1 MGRDDARGRALSAHR
16 TREMATARSFSRSR
30 TSPTGN
36 ARLGIPSRDAL
47 GRRSVAFVDPFDD
60 AQQPRCPE
68 CGTVLETARRGYV
81 CRACNLAFV
90 DAIAI
95 AERIDP
101 MR

>member
-1 MGRDDARGRALSAHR
+1 MAL
-16 TREMATARSFSRSR
+16 R
-30 TSPTGN
+30 TSGEPYPHRMSEEPICGSATTAEVPPSRA
-36 ARLGIPSRDAL
+36 ARIRIRSRDAL